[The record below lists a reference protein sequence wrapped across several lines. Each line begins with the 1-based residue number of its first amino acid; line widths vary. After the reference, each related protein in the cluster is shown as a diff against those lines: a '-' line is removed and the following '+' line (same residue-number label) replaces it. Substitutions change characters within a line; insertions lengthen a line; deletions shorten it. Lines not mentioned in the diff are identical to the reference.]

1 MADEKVVT
9 PVVAP
14 VTPPAQAKV
23 ETITAPVKPVVEAPA
38 PVVAPVVET
47 VNPNSGKRIPGAPYK
62 YSKDT
67 LVVDWFDLNYK

>member
-1 MADEKVVT
+1 MGDEKVVT

-14 VTPPAQAKV
+14 IAPPAQAKV
-23 ETITAPVKPVVEAPA
+23 ETIPAPVKPVTPVVEAP
-38 PVVAPVVET
+38 APVVET